1 LFNAKSKSRFDQS
14 SRLTLLKASAIAS
27 IKLGVAMQH
36 FANHAMNAFR
46 EAIGFL
52 PFARAEISANCT
64 LKLKTT
70 KKTKTTTTKT
80 V

>member
-1 LFNAKSKSRFDQS
+1 MGL
-14 SRLTLLKASAIAS
+14 
-27 IKLGVAMQH
+27 AMQH
-36 FANHAMNAFR
+36 FAHNAMNAFR

-52 PFARAEISANCT
+52 VFARAEMPESRT

-70 KKTKTTTTKT
+70 KKTKTTTKT